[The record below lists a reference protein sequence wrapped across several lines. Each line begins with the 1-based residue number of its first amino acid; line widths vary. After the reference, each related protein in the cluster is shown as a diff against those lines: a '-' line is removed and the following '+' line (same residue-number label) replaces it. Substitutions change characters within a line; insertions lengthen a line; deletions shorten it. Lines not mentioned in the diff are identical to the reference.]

1 VTTFDIDTPEGR
13 VAEFVRQHD
22 LRLNSTSEIKTIWI
36 DPDASA
42 IKLDNNDL
50 AQVLM
55 ALDEA
60 REQLSKTLLVI
71 DAAKATTPATRRQA
85 GKAAVRAIIEGRTT

>member
-1 VTTFDIDTPEGR
+1 MTTFDIDTPEGR

-22 LRLNSTSEIKTIWI
+22 LRLNATSEIKTIWI

-50 AQVLM
+50 AQLLL

-71 DAAKATTPATRRQA
+71 AAAQATTPATRRAA